1 MRPLNKAW
9 LFVFGYAIMLE
20 KWHDSEKVSSKQNW
34 LIDKV
39 IGASHG
45 YQDDGPRP
53 TAPFFLRPTLAWG
66 PLLGS
71 LGFLWL
77 IFCAGHLWLGARLL
91 GSLDYSFVFR
101 LGVFVFLFLFSASTS
116 WIPRLWY
123 ENIILAGLEFR
134 IPRSPHSEALLKNTP
149 SGVNVCVEMIP
160 SFKEGRGDYFCKGVL
175 LACPPSQV

>member
-1 MRPLNKAW
+1 MTVKKVVRNKT
-9 LFVFGYAIMLE
+9 
-20 KWHDSEKVSSKQNW
+20 DW
-34 LIDKV
+34 LIKLL
-39 IGASHG
+39 GHRMGTRMTGLA
-45 YQDDGPRP
+45 PRP
-53 TAPFFLRPTLAWG
+53 PFFLRPTLAWG

-71 LGFLWL
+71 LGFLWM

-101 LGVFVFLFLFSASTS
+101 LGVFVFLFLFSVSTS

-134 IPRSPHSEALLKNTP
+134 IPRSPHSEAFFNTTP

-160 SFKEGRGDYFCKGVL
+160 SFKEGRGDYFCKGVP